1 MSRAF
6 PTFLPPIL
14 FLLFL
19 SRRDAGISRGTARAK
34 RKAREETFR
43 PSTRFRS
50 PFRSFVRSFVRSN
63 RGPITR
69 SEPDSRSR
77 FLDFVARNTIHR
89 STFPRSLSPSVLEST
104 LPLGSTPR
112 FTVARRDTRSSGIQR
127 WTKTTESRSKEVKK
141 RARMDNGLA
150 RSVTRKSR

>member
-1 MSRAF
+1 MWVRGVSRAF

-50 PFRSFVRSFVRSN
+50 PFRSFVRSFVRIEGRLLDRN
-63 RGPITR
+63 RILDR
-69 SEPDSRSR
+69 DSSILSR
-77 FLDFVARNTIHR
+77 GILFTV
-89 STFPRSLSPSVLEST
+89 PRSLAHSRL
-104 LPLGSTPR
+104 
-112 FTVARRDTRSSGIQR
+112 RSSR
-127 WTKTTESRSKEVKK
+127 ALSLSVPRRVSR
-141 RARMDNGLA
+141 
-150 RSVTRKSR
+150 

>member
-1 MSRAF
+1 MGSRSVTGVSNF
-6 PTFLPPIL
+6 SPFHSFSSFSLS
-14 FLLFL
+14 
-19 SRRDAGISRGTARAK
+19 SRRWHLAWHCTGEKEGSRGNVSSIYA
-34 RKAREETFR
+34 F
-43 PSTRFRS
+43 SLS
-50 PFRSFVRSFVRSN
+50 LSFIRSN

-104 LPLGSTPR
+104 LPLGSTQR